1 MVNPVSLSRVAQA
14 GTDNLLPSGVGSQ
27 KQVGSVSFREVLE
40 KSLGEV
46 NNLQSEAEQKI
57 QKFATGEVTDLREVM
72 VAAEEANLAFQFTLE
87 IRNKIVEAYQELFRL
102 QV

>member
-1 MVNPVSLSRVAQA
+1 MVNPVSISQV
-14 GTDNLLPSGVGSQ
+14 GTGITDNQLTKGVGSPDV
-27 KQVGSVSFREVLE
+27 KGSVSFREVLE

-46 NNLQSEAEQKI
+46 NNLQHIAEEKI

-87 IRNKIVEAYQELFRL
+87 IRNKIVEAYQEISRL

>member
-1 MVNPVSLSRVAQA
+1 MVDPVSFK
-14 GTDNLLPSGVGSQ
+14 P
-27 KQVGSVSFREVLE
+27 VGSVGTDSLPVRSVSSPEPGGSLSFKELLE

-46 NNLQSEAEQKI
+46 NELQHVAEEKI
-57 QKFATGEVTDLREVM
+57 RKFATGEVTDLREVM

-87 IRNKIVEAYQELFRL
+87 IRNKIVEAYQEISRI

>member
-1 MVNPVSLSRVAQA
+1 MVNPVSLSRVTPS
-14 GTDNLLPSGVGSQ
+14 GTDSQPISGLGAP
-27 KQVGSVSFREVLE
+27 KQAESVSFREVLE

>member
-1 MVNPVSLSRVAQA
+1 MVNPVSVSQI
-14 GTDNLLPSGVGSQ
+14 GTGSPDSQSAKGVGNSEAE
-27 KQVGSVSFREVLE
+27 GSVSFRDVLE

-46 NNLQSEAEQKI
+46 NNLQHIAEQKI

-87 IRNKIVEAYQELFRL
+87 IRNKIVEAYQEISRL

>member
-1 MVNPVSLSRVAQA
+1 MVNPVSLSRVTPS
-14 GTDNLLPSGVGSQ
+14 GTDNLPASGVGSQ
-27 KQVGSVSFREVLE
+27 KPTGSVSFREVLE

-57 QKFATGEVTDLREVM
+57 QKFATGEITDLREVM

>member
-1 MVNPVSLSRVAQA
+1 MVNPVSISRVGPT
-14 GTDNLLPSGVGSQ
+14 GTDSQ
-27 KQVGSVSFREVLE
+27 LTQGLGASESKGSVSFREVLE

-46 NNLQSEAEQKI
+46 NNLQHVAEEKI
-57 QKFATGEVTDLREVM
+57 QKFATGEVNDLREVM

-87 IRNKIVEAYQELFRL
+87 IRNKIVEAYQEISRL

>member
-1 MVNPVSLSRVAQA
+1 MVNPVSLTRVVGT
-14 GTDNLLPSGVGSQ
+14 GTDNQPVKGVGAP
-27 KQVGSVSFREVLE
+27 KPEGSLSFREVLE

-46 NNLQSEAEQKI
+46 NNLQGVAEEKI

-87 IRNKIVEAYQELFRL
+87 IRNKIVEAYQELSRL

>member
-1 MVNPVSLSRVAQA
+1 MVNPVSISRVGTT
-14 GTDNLLPSGVGSQ
+14 GTDNQLTRGVGSPDST
-27 KQVGSVSFREVLE
+27 GTASFREVLE

-46 NNLQSEAEQKI
+46 NDLQHVAEEKI

-87 IRNKIVEAYQELFRL
+87 IRNKIVEAYQEISRL

>member
-1 MVNPVSLSRVAQA
+1 MVNPVSVSRVLPT
-14 GTDNLLPSGVGSQ
+14 GTDNQSTSGVGAPKST
-27 KQVGSVSFREVLE
+27 GSVSFREVLE

-46 NNLQSEAEQKI
+46 NNLQSVAEEKI

-72 VAAEEANLAFQFTLE
+72 VAAEEANLAFEFTLE